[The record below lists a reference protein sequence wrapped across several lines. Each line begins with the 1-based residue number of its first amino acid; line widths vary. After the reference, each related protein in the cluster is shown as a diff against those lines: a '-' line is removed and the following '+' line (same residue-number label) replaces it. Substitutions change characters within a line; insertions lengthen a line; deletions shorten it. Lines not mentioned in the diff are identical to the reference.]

1 MYIRENVVESEV
13 VKRMEKSMK
22 QMEVTDE
29 LLYQYMP
36 IADEMD
42 LDALEAEIADEEIVL
57 SKKFER
63 KMKRLMWKE
72 EHKWVA
78 DFGKFMA
85 RVAVVLLCVLGV
97 SFAVTMS
104 VDAYRSKF
112 FQTVQEIWEDSVVH
126 TYDVGEEGQEFVPHE
141 PSYIPE
147 GYEEVR
153 REELDTATYIQ
164 YEDIDGNCIYWDQD
178 IASAGIWNTLDVEYK
193 KSDTKKTDAG
203 IICIYSYEDGSKS
216 AVLESEQYIYILTA
230 DNIEDE
236 IILKMLESIR

>member
-1 MYIRENVVESEV
+1 
-13 VKRMEKSMK
+13 MK

-63 KMKRLMWKE
+63 RMKRLMWKE
-72 EHKWVA
+72 EHKWVVG
-78 DFGKFMA
+78 FGKFMA

-97 SFAVTMS
+97 SLAVTMS

-153 REELDTATYIQ
+153 RYQQNEMLSIVYENTDGERISWDQMKVENGDWTAQDIEFVSEEIFNISSGILKIQCYENGQKSAYYEKSQYVYIIVADKLDNDDLIRMF
-164 YEDIDGNCIYWDQD
+164 EDI
-178 IASAGIWNTLDVEYK
+178 K
-193 KSDTKKTDAG
+193 
-203 IICIYSYEDGSKS
+203 
-216 AVLESEQYIYILTA
+216 
-230 DNIEDE
+230 
-236 IILKMLESIR
+236 

>member
-1 MYIRENVVESEV
+1 
-13 VKRMEKSMK
+13 MK

-63 KMKRLMWKE
+63 RMKRLMWKE

-78 DFGKFMA
+78 GFGKFMA
-85 RVAVVLLCVLGV
+85 RVAVVMLCVLGV
-97 SFAVTMS
+97 SLAVTMS

-126 TYDVGEEGQEFVPHE
+126 TYDVGEEGQEFVLYE

-153 REELDTATYIQ
+153 RTSSDSYITIE
-164 YEDIDGNCIYWDQD
+164 YISENNNYIIWDQKVVGNGSWSAVD
-178 IASAGIWNTLDVEYK
+178 NKYDVQTIELSNKGTIAIYQYSNQYIAAYY
-193 KSDTKKTDAG
+193 DTEQ
-203 IICIYSYEDGSKS
+203 YSYTIVADS
-216 AVLESEQYIYILTA
+216 LEKEE
-230 DNIEDE
+230 IEKIFLSVE
-236 IILKMLESIR
+236 

>member
-1 MYIRENVVESEV
+1 
-13 VKRMEKSMK
+13 MK

-63 KMKRLMWKE
+63 RMKRLMWKE

-78 DFGKFMA
+78 GFGKFMA
-85 RVAVVLLCVLGV
+85 RVAVVMLCVLGV
-97 SFAVTMS
+97 SLAVTMS

-153 REELDTATYIQ
+153 REKLDRALYIQ
-164 YEDIDGNCIYWDQD
+164 YENKDERCIYWDQEVVGQNSWNGLD
-178 IASAGIWNTLDVEYK
+178 IEYEEKFIKKIGNDVVTIYYFSDGYISAFCET
-193 KSDTKKTDAG
+193 
-203 IICIYSYEDGSKS
+203 
-216 AVLESEQYIYILTA
+216 EQYVYIVSA
-230 DNIEDE
+230 DDLSMEEVYKIF
-236 IILKMLESIR
+236 ESVE

>member
-1 MYIRENVVESEV
+1 
-13 VKRMEKSMK
+13 MK

-63 KMKRLMWKE
+63 RMKRLMWKE

-78 DFGKFMA
+78 GFGKFMA
-85 RVAVVLLCVLGV
+85 RVAVVMLCVLGV
-97 SFAVTMS
+97 SLAVTMS

-147 GYEEVR
+147 GYEEVKR
-153 REELDTATYIQ
+153 IEASETLNIEYQNKDFYL
-164 YEDIDGNCIYWDQD
+164 CWDQYKIKD
-178 IASAGIWNTLDVEYK
+178 GTWNIMDVDYNEQIIKEIENGYIVVNLYDNDVIRAYYEKDQYVYVISAESVSIEE
-193 KSDTKKTDAG
+193 
-203 IICIYSYEDGSKS
+203 ICLIF
-216 AVLESEQYIYILTA
+216 
-230 DNIEDE
+230 
-236 IILKMLESIR
+236 ESIK

>member
-1 MYIRENVVESEV
+1 
-13 VKRMEKSMK
+13 MK
-22 QMEVTDE
+22 QTEVTDE

-63 KMKRLMWKE
+63 RMKRLMWKE

-78 DFGKFMA
+78 GFGKFMA
-85 RVAVVLLCVLGV
+85 RVAVVFLCVIGV
-97 SFAVTMS
+97 GLAVTMS

-112 FQTVQEIWEDSVVH
+112 FQTVQEIWEDSVIH

-147 GYEEVR
+147 GYEEVA
-153 REELDTATYIQ
+153 REDNIRALYIQ
-164 YEDIDGNCIYWDQD
+164 YQNEEGQNIYWDQD
-178 IASAGIWNTLDVEYK
+178 LASTGIANSLDIEYQRVE
-193 KSDTKKTDAG
+193 TKKISRG
-203 IICIYSYEDGSKS
+203 IIYIYYFEEGSIG
-216 AVLESEQYIYILTA
+216 AVFETEQYIYILTA
-230 DNIEDE
+230 DSLTDDCIY
-236 IILKMLESIR
+236 KMIESIE

>member
-1 MYIRENVVESEV
+1 
-13 VKRMEKSMK
+13 MK

-63 KMKRLMWKE
+63 RMKRLMWKE

-78 DFGKFMA
+78 GFGKFMA

-97 SFAVTMS
+97 SLAVTMS
-104 VDAYRSKF
+104 EDAYRSKF

-147 GYEEVR
+147 GYEEVAR
-153 REELDTATYIQ
+153 YQSDRTQNIEYINNENQ
-164 YEDIDGNCIYWDQD
+164 YIYWDQAEVNQGTWNSLD
-178 IASAGIWNTLDVEYK
+178 TEYEKKINLQIDNKIVSIYFYDEGFIRAYMETEQYVYVLSAHNIDE
-193 KSDTKKTDAG
+193 DD
-203 IICIYSYEDGSKS
+203 IYSIFDS
-216 AVLESEQYIYILTA
+216 
-230 DNIEDE
+230 IE
-236 IILKMLESIR
+236 

>member
-1 MYIRENVVESEV
+1 
-13 VKRMEKSMK
+13 MK

-57 SKKFER
+57 SKKFEKR
-63 KMKRLMWKE
+63 MKRLMWKE

-78 DFGKFMA
+78 GFGKFMA
-85 RVAVVLLCVLGV
+85 RVAVVFLCVIGV
-97 SFAVTMS
+97 GLAVTMS

-153 REELDTATYIQ
+153 RIETENSISIEYVNKDNDYI
-164 YEDIDGNCIYWDQD
+164 CWDQD
-178 IASAGIWNTLDVEYK
+178 LVSTGIWNILDKEFQTYNTQVI
-193 KSDTKKTDAG
+193 SRGVLT
-203 IICIYSYEDGSKS
+203 IYYYEDGTKS
-216 AVLESEQYIYILTA
+216 AFFESDQYVYILTT
-230 DNIEDE
+230 NRLDE
-236 IILKMLESIR
+236 ETISYILESIK

>member
-1 MYIRENVVESEV
+1 
-13 VKRMEKSMK
+13 MK

-63 KMKRLMWKE
+63 RMKRLMWKE

-78 DFGKFMA
+78 GFGKFMA
-85 RVAVVLLCVLGV
+85 RVAVVMLCVLGV
-97 SFAVTMS
+97 SLAVTMS

-153 REELDTATYIQ
+153 RAASDTAMAIEYVNS
-164 YEDIDGNCIYWDQD
+164 EDNYIYWDQE
-178 IASAGIWNTLDVEYK
+178 IVQSGNWNALDVKYDIQTVELHNN
-193 KSDTKKTDAG
+193 G
-203 IICIYSYEDGSKS
+203 IVYIYTYQNGYINAYYET
-216 AVLESEQYIYILTA
+216 EQYVYAIVA
-230 DNIEDE
+230 DDLEAEE
-236 IILKMLESIR
+236 IIEMFDSIEFN

>member
-1 MYIRENVVESEV
+1 
-13 VKRMEKSMK
+13 MK

-63 KMKRLMWKE
+63 RMKRLMWKE
-72 EHKWVA
+72 EHKWVVG
-78 DFGKFMA
+78 FGKFMA
-85 RVAVVLLCVLGV
+85 RVAVVMLCVLGV
-97 SFAVTMS
+97 SLAVTMS

-153 REELDTATYIQ
+153 RIETENSLSLEFVNTVGNYICFDQ
-164 YEDIDGNCIYWDQD
+164 IAVADGDW
-178 IASAGIWNTLDVEYK
+178 SSLDVEYENKVIK
-193 KSDTKKTDAG
+193 KEG
-203 IICIYSYEDGSKS
+203 MEIYTIYMYKDGFVRAYYEK
-216 AVLESEQYIYILTA
+216 EQYVYILTT
-230 DNIEDE
+230 DILSNDE
-236 IILKMLESIR
+236 IVNIFNSI